1 MIGLIVILCII
12 AIIAIAIIPFMCFEF
27 KHKDIKVFCISS
39 VVIIISTCIASLI
52 TNLRLIEK
60 PKAIDVYRDKTTLE
74 ITYKDN
80 VPIDSIV
87 VFK

>member
-1 MIGLIVILCII
+1 MIGLIIILCFI
-12 AIIAIAIIPFMCFEF
+12 AIIAIAIISFMCFEF

-39 VVIIISTCIASLI
+39 VVIIIFTCIASLI

-60 PKAIDVYRDKTTLE
+60 PRAIDVYRGKTTLE

-80 VPIDSIV
+80 VPIDSVV